1 MSRIPA
7 SQAESSLS
15 PSGSHQ
21 QRPAH
26 SQGVTTGIVIA
37 FLVALV
43 SLPVVI
49 PGISSVISEISSER
63 ARWHL
68 AAAHDK
74 RLNGDYTGSLRDLE
88 KALAAAPEDQSILV
102 ACARERMRAK
112 DFEGAVDLTNQL
124 VQQSPELFLGFRA
137 QIHLEAGNA
146 TRAIADL
153 AMVQS
158 RQATVPRVESA
169 QLLNTLAYARSLANE
184 EVEQGLI
191 EANRAVDL
199 QGGEVDMLDTFGYF
213 LHLNG
218 EHQQALEWLERAVQ
232 RTQGGSTRNPPTNV
246 GGEPD
251 PEKSVVPAVSS
262 HRLGLIYHHQSIA
275 WDALGQKAEAESARA
290 LASEHGLDDPL
301 ASNWLLSWLPLPE
314 PEAVNFIE
322 VINFN
327 AAVMDTRGFLYYRA
341 GDYAAA
347 LWDLGFAIEQVTAL
361 APNYYEFVRSH
372 ETDLREIR
380 EQEDQF
386 DHSVA
391 VLFYHRM
398 LILEA
403 LDRTVEA
410 AEDRRRI
417 TEYGYPA
424 DATLF

>member
-7 SQAESSLS
+7 SPAESSLS
-15 PSGSHQ
+15 PSGSLQ

-26 SQGVTTGIVIA
+26 SQGFTTGIVIA

-43 SLPVVI
+43 SLPVVL
-49 PGISSVISEISSER
+49 PGISSER

-68 AAAHDK
+68 AAAHEK
-74 RLNGDYTGSLRDLE
+74 RLNGDYAGSLLDLE
-88 KALAAAPEDQSILV
+88 KALAAAPEDRSILV
-102 ACARERMRAK
+102 ACASGRVYAK
-112 DFEGAVDLTNQL
+112 DFEGAVELGNQL
-124 VQQSPELFLGFRA
+124 VKQAPDVSHRIRA
-137 QIHLEAGNA
+137 EIHLQAGNA
-146 TRAIADL
+146 AHAVADL
-153 AMVQS
+153 KVVQS
-158 RQATVPRVESA
+158 QQSA
-169 QLLNTLAYARSLANE
+169 GKRSNSPQLLNTLAYARSLANA
-184 EVEQGLI
+184 EVEQGLD
-191 EANRAVDL
+191 EANRAVEL

-213 LHLNG
+213 LYLNG
-218 EHQQALEWLERAVQ
+218 EYQQALEWLERAVQ

-251 PEKSVVPAVSS
+251 PEKSIVPTVSS

-275 WDALGQKAEAESARA
+275 WDALGQEVEAESARA
-290 LASEHGLDDPL
+290 LAAEHGLDDPRS
-301 ASNWLLSWLPLPE
+301 SNWWLSWLPLPE

-327 AAVMDTRGFLYYRA
+327 AAVMDTRGFLCYRA

-347 LWDLGFAIEQVTAL
+347 LRDLDFAIEQVTAL
-361 APNYYEFVRSH
+361 APNYYEFVRSR

-398 LILEA
+398 LILQA
-403 LDRTVEA
+403 LDHTAEA

-417 TEYGYPA
+417 TEYGYTA
-424 DATLF
+424 DETLF